1 MSELLGLGFWFLEKL
16 SMKEKVRGRWYVSVS
31 YFVCEGKRWE
41 GDKGKTQIG
50 PGGFS
55 SISLAGDQSSCAR
68 KMQTRKQKKKAK
80 TIITLSFPSHPF
92 ILPSQANE
100 PPKPPAYSLTQ
111 TLSHI
116 RLLLSTISR
125 LLERNTSPYSLASE
139 PVLLAVGVHQPVS
152 PRAEVS
158 NEEWEDLCRECG
170 GWEWVDG
177 EVSRDEGNGGRNEF
191 GGT

>member
-1 MSELLGLGFWFLEKL
+1 MCSQKTEK
-16 SMKEKVRGRWYVSVS
+16 EI
-31 YFVCEGKRWE
+31 GK
-41 GDKGKTQIG
+41 
-50 PGGFS
+50 
-55 SISLAGDQSSCAR
+55 
-68 KMQTRKQKKKAK
+68 RKQKDHYYPVFP
-80 TIITLSFPSHPF
+80 ISPLYSSFPSQR
-92 ILPSQANE
+92 S
-100 PPKPPAYSLTQ
+100 PAYSLSQ

-158 NEEWEDLCRECG
+158 DEEWEDLCRECG

-191 GGT
+191 GGM